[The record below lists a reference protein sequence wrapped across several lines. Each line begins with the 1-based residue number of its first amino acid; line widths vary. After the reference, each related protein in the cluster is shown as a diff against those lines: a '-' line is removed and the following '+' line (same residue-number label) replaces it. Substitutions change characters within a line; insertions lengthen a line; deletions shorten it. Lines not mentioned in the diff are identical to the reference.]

1 MPTLSEAATAYDE
14 PLPPAERLALDR
26 RIRDLE
32 VRLKDSEAKYKH
44 ALAELDA
51 EQRRTRFIE
60 SFGEAHEP
68 VAWERDKKATKGTEY
83 CAIVSA
89 SDWHIGEIVE
99 PSMVRGMNTF
109 NAAVAQRRVRKFF
122 TKIPEYCERYAPAAK
137 VVYLWSGGDFMSGEI
152 HDELKENNSKSAT
165 EECLWFRELWSDG
178 LATLLKEMPGRRI
191 VIPTSMGNHGRNTV
205 KPRSATA
212 AKHSYEQMTYHMIA
226 RDWRKESRVSWRITD
241 GYHNVQE
248 ILGRKVR
255 FHHGDA
261 INFWGGVGGITI
273 PVRKAIAQWNKSE
286 RCDLDVFGHFHEYL
300 DGGHF
305 VCNGSLVG
313 YNAFAV
319 RIKAEYQPPIQAF
332 LVFDRKHGLRQSTR
346 MFVDD

>member
-1 MPTLSEAATAYDE
+1 MPRRSLRDEAEASDQ
-14 PLPPAERLALDR
+14 LARDR
-26 RIRDLE
+26 RVHDLE
-32 VRLKDSEAKYKH
+32 LRLKESESRYKR
-44 ALAELDA
+44 ALVELSL
-51 EQRRTRFIE
+51 EQRRTEFVE
-60 SFGEAHEP
+60 SFGEAHEAVP
-68 VAWERDKKATKGTEY
+68 WERELRKDGKDY

-89 SDWHIGEIVE
+89 SDWHLGEVVE
-99 PSMVRGMNTF
+99 RSMVGGRNEF
-109 NAAVAQRRVRKFF
+109 NAAVAQRRVQKFF
-122 TKIPEYCERYAPAAK
+122 TKIPEYCERYAPEAR
-137 VVYLWSGGDFMSGEI
+137 VVYLWAGGDFMSGEI
-152 HDELKENNSKSAT
+152 HDELRENNHKSAT

-178 LATLLKEMPGRRI
+178 LATLLKEMPKRRLI
-191 VIPTSMGNHGRNTV
+191 VPTSMGNHGRNTQ

-212 AKHSYEQMTYHMIA
+212 AKHSYEQMTYHMLA
-226 RDWRKESRVSWRITD
+226 RDWRAEPRVQWRISD

-248 ILGRKVR
+248 VFGRKVR

-261 INFWGGVGGITI
+261 ISFWGGVGGITI

-332 LVFDRKHGLRQSTR
+332 LVFDKKHGLRQSTR
-346 MFVDD
+346 IFVDD